1 MTSVNGRLPVIVTG
15 ASGFL
20 AAWILPKLLARGYP
34 VMAVDLRRD
43 ETRLRLVARGAA
55 LSGLTWREAD
65 LAADG
70 AMSRIAEQAAPGTIL
85 HLAALQIP
93 ACRAN
98 PVAGAKVNVVG
109 HIAVLEAARRNGAR
123 VIYTSS
129 VAAKPRGPANAPA
142 NLYGVFKR
150 ADEEISRLYAE
161 DFGVASFGLRPH
173 VVYGIGR
180 DQGETSAVTSA
191 MRAAALGEPYTVP
204 WTTATCFQFADDIAE
219 MFVRAVDAEWVG
231 AHVSDMT
238 ERVESTAEIV
248 AAIRA
253 AVPDANVRAEGPE
266 RLSPTTGFDVATL
279 EAVIGPRPFTP
290 LVDGVRRTV
299 DHFRELSAKALLPS

>member
-1 MTSVNGRLPVIVTG
+1 MTSSNSTVVVTG

-20 AAWILPKLLARGYP
+20 AAWILPKLIARGHK
-34 VMAVDLRRD
+34 VVAIDIARD
-43 ETRLRLVARGAA
+43 ETRLRQVMKGPAPQGIAWER
-55 LSGLTWREAD
+55 AD
-65 LAADG
+65 LTSDG
-70 AMSRIAEQAAPGTIL
+70 LMSRIAEQYAASTIL

-98 PVAGAKVNVVG
+98 PIAGAKVNVVG
-109 HIAVLEAARRNGAR
+109 HVGVLEAARSVGAR
-123 VIYTSS
+123 VVYTSS
-129 VAAKPRGPANAPA
+129 VAAKPRGAANAPA

-191 MRAAALGEPYTVP
+191 MRAAALGESYTVP
-204 WTTATCFQFADDIAE
+204 WTTSTCFQFADDIAE
-219 MFVRAVDAEWVG
+219 MFVRVVDGAWSG
-231 AHVSDMT
+231 AHLADMT
-238 ERVESTAEIV
+238 DVIESTADIV

-253 AVPDANVRAEGPE
+253 NAPQSDVQADGPE
-266 RLSPTTGFDVATL
+266 RISPTSGFDVAAL
-279 EAVIGPRPFTP
+279 EKVIGPRPRTP
-290 LVDGVRRTV
+290 LGEGVRRTIE
-299 DHFRELSAKALLPS
+299 HFRELRAKGLA

>member
-1 MTSVNGRLPVIVTG
+1 MTSSNNTVVVTG

-20 AAWILPKLLARGYP
+20 AAWILPKLVARGIR
-34 VMAVDLRRD
+34 VVAVDIARD
-43 ETRLRLVARGAA
+43 ETRLRQVMKGPAPQGIIWER
-55 LSGLTWREAD
+55 AD
-65 LAADG
+65 LTTDG
-70 AMSRIAEQAAPGTIL
+70 VMSRIAEQYAASTIL

-93 ACRAN
+93 ACKAN
-98 PVAGAKVNVVG
+98 PIAGAKVNVVG
-109 HIAVLEAARRNGAR
+109 HVGVLEAARGVGAR
-123 VIYTSS
+123 VVYTSS
-129 VAAKPRGPANAPA
+129 VAAKPRGAAKAPA

-191 MRAAALGEPYTVP
+191 MRAAAFGVGYTVP

-219 MFVRAVDAEWVG
+219 MFVRVVESEWSG
-231 AHVSDMT
+231 AHLADMT
-238 ERVESTAEIV
+238 DVIESTADII

-253 AVPDANVRAEGPE
+253 SAPEADVQATGPE
-266 RLSPTTGFDVATL
+266 RLSPTAGFDVAAL
-279 EAVIGPRPFTP
+279 EQVIGPRPQTP
-290 LVDGVRRTV
+290 LSEGVRRTIQ
-299 DHFRELSAKALLPS
+299 HFRELRAKGLA